1 MVKVFRVREEGKQLF
16 AKQLPSF
23 PFSLPAIVRK
33 EQKASIFTS
42 EHWAEQVAA
51 CMMRNK
57 GGEWIVEA
65 DTAFEDK
72 TNEETKEGRAFAGPR
87 TIEETYD

>member
-23 PFSLPAIVRK
+23 PFSLPVIVRK

-42 EHWAEQVAA
+42 EGWAEQVAET
-51 CMMRNK
+51 MTRNK
-57 GGEWIVEA
+57 GGKWIVEE

-72 TNEETKEGRAFAGPR
+72 TKEGRAFAGPW